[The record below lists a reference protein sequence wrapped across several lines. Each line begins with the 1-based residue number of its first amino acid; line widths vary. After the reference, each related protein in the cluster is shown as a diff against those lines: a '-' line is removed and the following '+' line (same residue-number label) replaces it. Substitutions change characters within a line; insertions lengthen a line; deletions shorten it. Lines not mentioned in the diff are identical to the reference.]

1 MKLKLSPI
9 GGFDEVFVV
18 DRENRIEIPHKRID
32 FETLEVDNAYSNTAS
47 VVYVDYPPTFTEEDR
62 RAYRHY
68 VIRGP

>member
-9 GGFDEVFVV
+9 GGFDDVV
-18 DRENRIEIPHKRID
+18 VIDGENRIEIPYKQID
-32 FETLEVDNAYSNTAS
+32 FETLEVDDAYGNTAS
-47 VVYVDYPPTFTEEDR
+47 VVYVDYPPTFTEEKR